1 MVLGCA
7 GVSRSSSVP
16 SSDSILRLA
25 EVRGCIVLDTAS
37 RPAELPWKLR
47 FRVRVEPVDSDS
59 AVASTVAD
67 SSGCFWIDDLPDG
80 SYDLSIRAF
89 GKRDQLRRIAVASEV
104 GVDASLRLELDA
116 SNPDPGRGDLRAVP
130 ADACPCPSQSPEKLR
145 AAETLHRAKVVR
157 LPVDVFFDAPD
168 PVRRTLRE
176 MGCRIPQTYVPGPR
190 HNLVSGRFLRADEL
204 HWAALCSRHES
215 TGLLLL
221 ASDGTLVQQVT
232 PFRSDADHLHGI
244 DIDGTPGFNWAIDA
258 VGRDFILEHHARY
271 GGPEPPKI
279 DHDGID
285 SAVIE
290 KASTVLYWHE
300 GEWLELTGAD

>member
-7 GVSRSSSVP
+7 GVSRSSSALP
-16 SSDSILRLA
+16 SNSILRVA
-25 EVRGCIVLDTAS
+25 AVRGCILLDRAS
-37 RPAELPWKLR
+37 PPAEVPWKLR

-59 AVASTVAD
+59 AVSSTVAD
-67 SSGCFWIDDLPDG
+67 SSGCFWIDDVQDG

-89 GKRDQLRRIAVASEV
+89 GKRDLLRRIAVAREGGAHGSF
-104 GVDASLRLELDA
+104 LLELDA
-116 SNPDPGRGDLRAVP
+116 SDPDPGRGDLRTVP

-145 AAETLHRAKVVR
+145 EAETLRRAKVVR
-157 LPVDVFFDAPD
+157 LPVDAFPDAPD
-168 PVRRTLRE
+168 PVRRALRE
-176 MGCRIPQTYVPGPR
+176 MGCRIPQTYAPGPR
-190 HNLVSGRFLRADEL
+190 HNLISGRFLRADEL

-232 PFRSDADHLHGI
+232 PFRSDAEHLHGI

-258 VGRDFILEHHARY
+258 VGRDYILEHHARY
-271 GGPEPPKI
+271 GGPEPPPI

-285 SAVIE
+285 SAVVE
-290 KASTVLYWHE
+290 KASTVLYWHG